1 MTPNE
6 FLATIKPAARRSQ
19 LEPHRK
25 SLLLLR
31 EAGCSLKQLQEFLRI
46 HAVEVTTTT
55 IGRFLANSDSDGAE
69 EPLAPASAPA
79 VAASPQVPSQTPAPS
94 APVPA
99 PAPRAI
105 PAKFV
110 PPTDPIDAMAFAR
123 ERLGDKPIT
132 PGSTDP

>member
-46 HAVEVTTTT
+46 HAVDVTTTT
-55 IGRFLANSDSDGAE
+55 IGRFLANTDSDGAG
-69 EPLAPASAPA
+69 EPMAPA
-79 VAASPQVPSQTPAPS
+79 VSASPQVLSHTPAPS
-94 APVPA
+94 APA
-99 PAPRAI
+99 PVRHAV